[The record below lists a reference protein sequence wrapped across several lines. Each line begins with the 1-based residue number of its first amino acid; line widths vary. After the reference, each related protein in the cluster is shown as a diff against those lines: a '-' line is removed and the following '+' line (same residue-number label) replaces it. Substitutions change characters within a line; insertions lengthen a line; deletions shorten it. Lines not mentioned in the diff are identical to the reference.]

1 LKPAGR
7 RQPAAVNLHR
17 VPDSDIDGLRL
28 GLEHARAWQQL
39 HAEQRLRA
47 VDFFLVATA
56 FLVAAFVTS
65 VTTSPGIALAVA
77 VIGTCVA
84 LMFNRMELRT
94 KELVKRGE
102 AALRPLE
109 AKLAGHLDI
118 PELELVERSDRAGR
132 RLTSYGQVIA
142 LLQWS
147 AIVGFAIAA
156 AFAVSRLAATL

>member
-1 LKPAGR
+1 MDA
-7 RQPAAVNLHR
+7 
-17 VPDSDIDGLRL
+17 LRL

-56 FLVAAFVTS
+56 FLVAAYVTS
-65 VTTSPGIALAVA
+65 VMTNPGLALAVA
-77 VIGTCVA
+77 IVGMGVSLI
-84 LMFNRMELRT
+84 FNRMELRT

-109 AKLAGHLDI
+109 AELAGSLDI
-118 PELELVERSDRAGR
+118 PELELVERSERAVR
-132 RLTSYGQVIA
+132 RLTSYGNVIA

-147 AIVGFAIAA
+147 AIVGFGIASTFAIT
-156 AFAVSRLAATL
+156 RLAAAP